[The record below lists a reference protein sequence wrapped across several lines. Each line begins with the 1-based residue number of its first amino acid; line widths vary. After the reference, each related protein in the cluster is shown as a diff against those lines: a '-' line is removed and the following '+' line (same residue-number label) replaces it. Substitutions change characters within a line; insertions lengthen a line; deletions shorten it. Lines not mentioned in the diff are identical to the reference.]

1 MSYLCIPQQQLF
13 SRLLFLYSFLEY
25 VAGGCQLRL
34 AIAIDFTASN
44 GDPTVHTG
52 DLPYA
57 RIAAARFQNK

>member
-13 SRLLFLYSFLEY
+13 SLLFRYSFLEY

-44 GDPTVHTG
+44 GDPAVHRR
-52 DLPYA
+52 PPAYA
-57 RIAAARFQNK
+57 RIARCQKNK